1 MRHEE
6 VFLKDNSKKNLQQV
20 KGPEAEMSFVSVK
33 NTERNSMTGRKGRQ
47 TNRSKT
53 IILSLDL
60 TPGLTGNLEVV
71 KFK

>member
-1 MRHEE
+1 
-6 VFLKDNSKKNLQQV
+6 
-20 KGPEAEMSFVSVK
+20 MSFVCVK
-33 NTERNSMTGRKGRQ
+33 NTEGNSMTGRRGRQ

-53 IILSLDL
+53 IILNLDL